1 VTTRQSREPAFSLV
15 QLRLPLTYHSIMA
28 LRRSSRSASAKPL
41 SKSGSNSRTNGTKR
55 PVSPEPSVMPLPKRS
70 RSVSQKPENDPPVAD
85 SRRKPNSRS
94 ALVEDSAQPATSK
107 KSRKLSP
114 IHEAPP
120 APKQLKPY
128 FNPLPVPPQKHRP
141 GLLPFVWGTGNF
153 GQFGMGPEVL
163 GEVSKPRRNTWIEE
177 RIEDGAF
184 GEDNAGIESVACGG
198 LHTIFLDE
206 KGTVSQPQRSPL
218 IIFSSSLPSYGH
230 VVLMTTLPLDGL
242 RKMSQILKTPV
253 LS

>member
-1 VTTRQSREPAFSLV
+1 MV
-15 QLRLPLTYHSIMA
+15 
-28 LRRSSRSASAKPL
+28 LRRSSRSASAKPPSAAKPF
-41 SKSGSNSRTNGTKR
+41 SKSSSNSRTNGTKR
-55 PVSPEPSVMPLPKRS
+55 PVSPEPSVIPPPKRS

-85 SRRKPNSRS
+85 SRRKPNSIS
-94 ALVEDSAQPATSK
+94 ALVEDSAQPATK

-114 IHEAPP
+114 IREAPP

-128 FNPLPVPPQKHRP
+128 FNSLPVPPQKQRP

-163 GEVSKPRRNTWIEE
+163 GEISKPRRNTWIEE

-184 GEDNAGIESVACGG
+184 GEVNAGIESVACGG

-206 KGTVSQPQRSPL
+206 KGTVSQP
-218 IIFSSSLPSYGH
+218 
-230 VVLMTTLPLDGL
+230 
-242 RKMSQILKTPV
+242 
-253 LS
+253 